1 MRTITS
7 QAKFLLILLATI
19 LAMLFVTSN
28 AEAKRSWLESFYD
41 LYGTSGTRLDNCGLC
56 HVDFR
61 QNSELN
67 DYGLAFKAAGGTS
80 DPTGAFIAIEGND
93 PDKDTVSSVDE
104 IDQLFLPGWNCKTVE
119 AAANAPSYV
128 TDFVDPSNPGCWGA
142 TGPAI
147 AVTPLA
153 LDFGAVEVGTNMTLT
168 TTISNGGNGDLT
180 VSNLSITGSSDFALN
195 EALSTISFTV
205 APGTSVDVLVN
216 YTPGE
221 SGDDAGALEILS
233 DDPETSSLLVT
244 MSGAGFAPRSLVS
257 DLDIAGFRAPKRLS
271 LRREKPVKIKL
282 VVINKSGIS
291 GSADV
296 TLAGHGDNKEL
307 LFTESQKITGLA
319 EGERATILF
328 DYMPVNSGVFTWT
341 ATILDD
347 DPDDDA
353 ATTTTK
359 VVP

>member
-7 QAKFLLILLATI
+7 QAKFLLILLAAI

-128 TDFVDPSNPGCWGA
+128 TDFVDPSNGNRRD
-142 TGPAI
+142 
-147 AVTPLA
+147 A
-153 LDFGAVEVGTNMTLT
+153 LGT
-168 TTISNGGNGDLT
+168 
-180 VSNLSITGSSDFALN
+180 
-195 EALSTISFTV
+195 
-205 APGTSVDVLVN
+205 
-216 YTPGE
+216 
-221 SGDDAGALEILS
+221 
-233 DDPETSSLLVT
+233 
-244 MSGAGFAPRSLVS
+244 
-257 DLDIAGFRAPKRLS
+257 GFRS
-271 LRREKPVKIKL
+271 CG
-282 VVINKSGIS
+282 SGHQH
-291 GSADV
+291 DP
-296 TLAGHGDNKEL
+296 H
-307 LFTESQKITGLA
+307 
-319 EGERATILF
+319 
-328 DYMPVNSGVFTWT
+328 
-341 ATILDD
+341 DD
-347 DPDDDA
+347 DQQRG
-353 ATTTTK
+353 
-359 VVP
+359 